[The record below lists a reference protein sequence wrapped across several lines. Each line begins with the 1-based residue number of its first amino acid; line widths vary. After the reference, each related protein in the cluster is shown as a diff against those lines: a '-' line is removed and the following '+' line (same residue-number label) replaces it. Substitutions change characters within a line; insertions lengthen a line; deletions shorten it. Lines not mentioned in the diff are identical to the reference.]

1 MDAIPGR
8 LNQVLLTTPYF
19 GTSWGQCSELCGV
32 NHGFMPIEIRSIPY
46 EDFSPYIKI
55 LIKSYINIFTSKY
68 FSLNFL
74 KIIN

>member
-8 LNQVLLTTPYF
+8 LNQVLLTTPYY

-32 NHGFMPIEIRSIPY
+32 NHGFMPIEIRAIPY
-46 EDFSPYIKI
+46 EDFSPYIKL
-55 LIKSYINIFTSKY
+55 LIKSYISSFTSNH

-74 KIIN
+74 LNK